1 MTQNWIKAILFI
13 FFVLWV
19 LGDGLTRCML
29 PPIYSEYGEDPKDRY

>member
-1 MTQNWIKAILFI
+1 MTQHWIKTILFI

-19 LGDGLTRCML
+19 IADSLTRCML